1 MAISNHRLLEFDGEG
16 VTFRWKSYA
25 HGGKSGQMTFRTCE
39 FLRRFFLH
47 VVPKAFVRIRHF
59 GF

>member
-1 MAISNHRLLEFDGEG
+1 VAISNHRLLEFDGEG